1 MTTHIVSAAVT
12 AGAWVLIPAALLTAA
27 WTVIR
32 SCTWAW
38 RLVAAARQWQ
48 RDTQAEPVG
57 SSISD
62 AELANVIALWADEQ
76 AGLDRLRD
84 EIDKQRRED
93 T

>member
-1 MTTHIVSAAVT
+1 MTATHIVSAAVT

-27 WTVIR
+27 WAVTR

-48 RDTQAEPVG
+48 RDTRQDPAG

-62 AELANVIALWADEQ
+62 AELADVLALWTDDYRNETPKEK
-76 AGLDRLRD
+76 DR
-84 EIDKQRRED
+84 
-93 T
+93 